1 MKFEE
6 LPEKMQKGLLKGTG
20 KTLVISTIIIC
31 AFFLG
36 IAALIASFG
45 HNMWVLAIFPL
56 LVAVVGIV
64 NLFIELKA
72 PSNWKE
78 VLRMPTI
85 LFQVL
90 LHLNQTRN

>member
-6 LPEKMQKGLLKGTG
+6 LPKEMQKGLLKGTR

-36 IAALIASFG
+36 IAALIASIG
-45 HNMWVLAIFPL
+45 HNMWILAFFPI
-56 LVAVVGIV
+56 LVAIVGIV

-72 PSNWKE
+72 PSNWLDKSVKNADYSFSNSSVSE
-78 VLRMPTI
+78 SD
-85 LFQVL
+85 
-90 LHLNQTRN
+90 

>member
-6 LPEKMQKGLLKGTG
+6 LPEKMQKGLLKGTR

-72 PSNWKE
+72 PSNWVERSVKNAE
-78 VLRMPTI
+78 YSFSTPSASES
-85 LFQVL
+85 
-90 LHLNQTRN
+90 N